1 MKCGSNHGLG
11 LTTQP
16 ASHCRS
22 VVSIPLKSRKACFST
37 PPERSGYLPADG
49 GDGTVAD
56 AGRPRLDGT
65 LPLQRLGEAG
75 RLRTGRG
82 DADRPSGGAGI
93 ALNPLARWAV
103 GEGPTQ
109 RARWRGRRQGQF
121 SLGAGA
127 AALWVQ
133 ARRPRPLRRRLGPG
147 GESVA
152 PREERRVRRRSLRA
166 GGEPVH
172 RAARPGPGSSR
183 LAQLFEHRFAQDR
196 VEARLI
202 ASTLRLEP

>member
-16 ASHCRS
+16 ARHCRS

-49 GDGTVAD
+49 GAGAVAD

-82 DADRPSGGAGI
+82 DADRPSGSAGI

-133 ARRPRPLRRRLGPG
+133 ARRHRPPPPPPRTWRRIG
-147 GESVA
+147 
-152 PREERRVRRRSLRA
+152 
-166 GGEPVH
+166 
-172 RAARPGPGSSR
+172 RAAWGTASSAAGS
-183 LAQLFEHRFAQDR
+183 
-196 VEARLI
+196 ARGRGI
-202 ASTLRLEP
+202 RASGRTTGAWVFKTCPTL

>member
-16 ASHCRS
+16 ARHCRS

-49 GDGTVAD
+49 GDGAVAD

-109 RARWRGRRQGQF
+109 RARWRGRRQGQPP
-121 SLGAGA
+121 
-127 AALWVQ
+127 
-133 ARRPRPLRRRLGPG
+133 ARRRSRFALGPG
-147 GESVA
+147 ETPLTSSA
-152 PREERRVRRRSLRA
+152 AASDPAARRSRRVGTGEFGGGIRAREGNPRS
-166 GGEPVH
+166 
-172 RAARPGPGSSR
+172 GPHDRG
-183 LAQLFEHRFAQDR
+183 LGLQD
-196 VEARLI
+196 LPNSLSI
-202 ASTLRLEP
+202 ASRKIALRRV